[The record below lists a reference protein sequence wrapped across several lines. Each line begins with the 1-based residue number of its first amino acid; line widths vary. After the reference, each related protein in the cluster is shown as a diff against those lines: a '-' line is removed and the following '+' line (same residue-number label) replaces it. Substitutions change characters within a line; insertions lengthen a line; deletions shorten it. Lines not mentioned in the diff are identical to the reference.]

1 LFLAKAGGNVY
12 RAEVE
17 EVDDAVG
24 NVLNV
29 AGPETLVVFMSD
41 NGGTVHGSNAPL
53 RGFKG
58 GYLEGGVR
66 VPMIWHWPG
75 HIPAGVVNSKIV
87 SVMDLLPTLV
97 KAVGGTVQQPGIDG
111 HDIMPN
117 LLMNSRPSPYNAYR
131 YYAIGNWFK
140 VKAIRS
146 GDFKLNLVTGAL
158 YNLRTDQKELR
169 NVAGANPTI
178 VKKLKALAR

>member
-1 LFLAKAGGNVY
+1 MRQTAGYPPLTLIRQNTVIREVTDDQQQFLEGWYTDEATQFIKRARAQGHAFFLVLSQTKVHTPLHPLPLFLAKAGGNVY

-87 SVMDLLPTLV
+87 SVMDLLPTLEH
-97 KAVGGTVQQPGIDG
+97 TTNFDGIRD
-111 HDIMPN
+111 
-117 LLMNSRPSPYNAYR
+117 S
-131 YYAIGNWFK
+131 
-140 VKAIRS
+140 
-146 GDFKLNLVTGAL
+146 
-158 YNLRTDQKELR
+158 
-169 NVAGANPTI
+169 
-178 VKKLKALAR
+178 